1 MAYPDILH
9 HGAKDGVTG
18 SCHQLL
24 MDAQHSLLIDCGL
37 FQGAETSAEGKSA
50 ADRLAIEFPLDTIK
64 ALVATHVHID
74 HVGRIPYLLAAGFK
88 GPILC
93 SEPSAKLL
101 PIVLED
107 AFKLGFSRDQKQVE
121 RYIKLIE
128 QRIIALP
135 YKTWFTLQDTARLI
149 CRIRLQ
155 RAGHILGSA
164 YVEIDLHYPE
174 TGEKKRIVFSGDL
187 GAPHAPLLPAPKPPY
202 RADILVI
209 ESTYGDR
216 LHEDRRTRRKRLES
230 VIEQALAN
238 NGTVLIPAFSI
249 GRTQE
254 LLYELED
261 IIHSKKLDA
270 VNKGQA
276 SKAAVKLPLPSGETT
291 AWMQEVGRSRMP
303 EPRAGVRGGFDS
315 EYKASP
321 PNKAA
326 PEINW
331 PTLPI
336 ILDSPLAS
344 RFTQVYRELKPFWD
358 NEALQRLK
366 QGRNPLGFEQLITV
380 DSHQAHL
387 AMVRHLTATARP
399 AIVIAGNGMCSSGR
413 IVNYLKAMLHDPR
426 HDVLFIGYQAQG
438 TPGRAIQMYGER
450 GGYVD
455 LDGERYKIGAKINT
469 IGGYSAHADQKGLLG
484 FVTRMRHWPS
494 QVRIVHGETGAKH
507 EFGERLKALYKDKQR
522 PLELMIPSGTNK

>member
-1 MAYPDILH
+1 MDYPEILH
-9 HGAKDGVTG
+9 HGATGGVTG

-24 MDAQHSLLIDCGL
+24 MDARHSLLIDCGL

-135 YKTWFTLQDTARLI
+135 YNAWFTLHDSESLI

-164 YVEIDLHYPE
+164 YVEIDLHYPAR
-174 TGEKKRIVFSGDL
+174 GEKKRIVFSGDL

-202 RADILVI
+202 RADIMVI

-216 LHEDRRTRRKRLES
+216 LHENRRTRRQRLES
-230 VIEQALAN
+230 VIEQVLAN

-254 LLYELED
+254 LLYELEE
-261 IIHSKKLDA
+261 IIHSKKIDA
-270 VNKGQA
+270 VTKGQA
-276 SKAAVKLPLPSGETT
+276 NNAAVHPPLPSG
-291 AWMQEVGRSRMP
+291 G
-303 EPRAGVRGGFDS
+303 RAGVRGKTGDLDT
-315 EYKASP
+315 AGP
-321 PNKAA
+321 D
-326 PEINW
+326 W

-358 NEALQRLK
+358 KEALQRVK
-366 QGRNPLGFEQLITV
+366 QGRNPLGFEQLLTV

-387 AMVRHLTATARP
+387 AMVRHLASTARP

-426 HDVLFIGYQAQG
+426 HDVLFVGYQAQG
-438 TPGRAIQMYGER
+438 TPGQAIQLHGPR

-455 LDGERYKIGAKINT
+455 LDQERYKIAAKINT
-469 IGGYSAHADQKGLLG
+469 IGGYSAHADQQGLLR
-484 FVTRMRHWPS
+484 FVTGMRRWPE
-494 QVRIVHGETGAKH
+494 QVRIVHGDAKAK
-507 EFGERLKALYKDKQR
+507 GELGEHLKALYKQAQR
-522 PLELMIPSGTNK
+522 NLELLIPSGVNDA

>member
-1 MAYPDILH
+1 
-9 HGAKDGVTG
+9 
-18 SCHQLL
+18 
-24 MDAQHSLLIDCGL
+24 
-37 FQGAETSAEGKSA
+37 
-50 ADRLAIEFPLDTIK
+50 
-64 ALVATHVHID
+64 VHID

-107 AFKLGFSRDQKQVE
+107 AFKLGFSPNQKQAE
-121 RYIKLIE
+121 RYMLIE

-135 YKTWFTLQDTARLI
+135 YKTWFTLQDTPSLT

-164 YVEIDLHYPE
+164 YVEIDLHYHQS
-174 TGEKKRIVFSGDL
+174 GEKKRIVFSGDL

-216 LHEDRRTRRKRLES
+216 LHEDRRTRRQRLES
-230 VIEQALAN
+230 VIEQALAD

-261 IIHSKKLDA
+261 IIHRKTNSGGAKQRRTALSSPLPPGEGLGVREGGLSGKSGSD
-270 VNKGQA
+270 
-276 SKAAVKLPLPSGETT
+276 SKAAI
-291 AWMQEVGRSRMP
+291 
-303 EPRAGVRGGFDS
+303 D
-315 EYKASP
+315 
-321 PNKAA
+321 
-326 PEINW
+326 W
-331 PTLPI
+331 PQLPI

-344 RFTQVYRELKPFWD
+344 RFTQVYRDLNPFWD

-366 QGRNPLGFEQLITV
+366 RGRNPLGFEQLLTV
-380 DSHQAHL
+380 DSHQAHE
-387 AMVRHLTATARP
+387 AMVRHLVETARP
-399 AIVIAGNGMCSSGR
+399 AIVIAANGMCSGGR
-413 IVNYLKAMLHDPR
+413 IANYLKAMLHDPR
-426 HDVLFIGYQAQG
+426 HNVLFVGYQAQG
-438 TPGRAIQMYGER
+438 TPGRDIQTYGARR

-455 LDGERYKIGAKINT
+455 LDGQRFEIGAKVHT
-469 IGGYSAHADQKGLLG
+469 IGGYSAHADQKGLVG
-484 FVTRMRHWPS
+484 FVTRMRQWPS
-494 QVRIVHGETGAKH
+494 QVRIVHGETGAKR
-507 EFGERLKALYKDKQR
+507 EFAEHIKAHYRQAQR
-522 PLELMIPSGTNK
+522 SVEVVIPNGADE

>member
-1 MAYPDILH
+1 MDYPEILH
-9 HGAKDGVTG
+9 HGATGGVTG

-24 MDAQHSLLIDCGL
+24 MDAQRSLLIDCGL

-135 YKTWFTLQDTARLI
+135 YNAWFTLHDSEKLI

-164 YVEIDLHYPE
+164 YVEIDLHYPAQ
-174 TGEKKRIVFSGDL
+174 GEKKRIVFSGDL

-216 LHEDRRTRRKRLES
+216 LHENRRTRRERLER

-261 IIHSKKLDA
+261 IIHSKKLDGA
-270 VNKGQA
+270 RLAENVNQNPGVG
-276 SKAAVKLPLPSGETT
+276 AAFNPPLPSGE
-291 AWMQEVGRSRMP
+291 GL
-303 EPRAGVRGGFDS
+303 GVRDEVKGRANNSDQ
-315 EYKASP
+315 
-321 PNKAA
+321 
-326 PEINW
+326 PEIDW

-358 NEALQRLK
+358 NEALQRVK
-366 QGRNPLGFEQLITV
+366 HGRNPLGFEQLITV

-413 IVNYLKAMLHDPR
+413 IVNYLKAMLQDPR
-426 HDVLFIGYQAQG
+426 HDVLFVGYQAQG
-438 TPGRAIQMYGER
+438 TPGNAIQLHGPR

-455 LDGERYKIGAKINT
+455 LDHERYKIAAKIDT
-469 IGGYSAHADQKGLLG
+469 IGGYSAHADQQGLLR
-484 FVTRMRHWPS
+484 FVTGMRRWPE
-494 QVRIVHGETGAKH
+494 QIRIVHGDASAKR
-507 EFGERLKALYKDKQR
+507 ELGERLKVLYKMAKRGLDLR
-522 PLELMIPSGTNK
+522 IPSTQQ

>member
-1 MAYPDILH
+1 MDFPRVLH

-24 MDAQHSLLIDCGL
+24 MDSQHSLLIDCGL
-37 FQGAETSAEGKSA
+37 FQGAETSAEGTSG

-121 RYIKLIE
+121 RYLKLIE

-135 YKTWFTLQDTARLI
+135 YKTWFTLCDTESLS

-164 YVEIDLHYPE
+164 YVEIELHYPQ

-216 LHEDRRTRRKRLES
+216 LHEDRRNRRQRLEGI
-230 VIEQALAN
+230 IEQALADK
-238 NGTVLIPAFSI
+238 GTLLIPAFSI

-261 IIHSKKLDA
+261 IIQRKLKA
-270 VNKGQA
+270 GSKGQG
-276 SKAAVKLPLPSGETT
+276 SVAALHSPLPPGE
-291 AWMQEVGRSRMP
+291 GL
-303 EPRAGVRGGFDS
+303 GVREGGDRGLKDS
-315 EYKASP
+315 PSNDSAST
-321 PNKAA
+321 
-326 PEINW
+326 IDW
-331 PTLPI
+331 SQLPI

-358 NEALQRLK
+358 KEALQRVK
-366 QGRNPLGFEQLITV
+366 QGRSPLGFEQLLSV
-380 DSHQAHL
+380 DSHQAHI
-387 AMVRHLTATARP
+387 AMVRHLADTARP
-399 AIVIAGNGMCSSGR
+399 AIVIAANGMCSGGR
-413 IVNYLKAMLHDPR
+413 IANYLKAMLHDPR
-426 HDVLFIGYQAQG
+426 HSVLFVGYQAQG
-438 TPGRAIQMYGER
+438 TPGRAIQTYGGR

-455 LDGERYKIGAKINT
+455 LDGQRYEIGAKVHT

-484 FVTRMRHWPS
+484 FVTRMRQWPS
-494 QVRIVHGETGAKH
+494 QVRIVHGEAGAKRELAKRIEAH
-507 EFGERLKALYKDKQR
+507 YRQAERGV
-522 PLELMIPSGTNK
+522 EVVIPSGVDE

>member
-1 MAYPDILH
+1 
-9 HGAKDGVTG
+9 
-18 SCHQLL
+18 
-24 MDAQHSLLIDCGL
+24 
-37 FQGAETSAEGKSA
+37 
-50 ADRLAIEFPLDTIK
+50 
-64 ALVATHVHID
+64 
-74 HVGRIPYLLAAGFK
+74 
-88 GPILC
+88 
-93 SEPSAKLL
+93 
-101 PIVLED
+101 
-107 AFKLGFSRDQKQVE
+107 
-121 RYIKLIE
+121 
-128 QRIIALP
+128 RIIALP
-135 YKTWFTLQDTARLI
+135 YKTWFSLHESPSLS

-174 TGEKKRIVFSGDL
+174 SGEKKRIVFSGDL

-216 LHEDRRTRRKRLES
+216 LHEDRRTRRKRLEG

-270 VNKGQA
+270 VSKGQG
-276 SKAAVKLPLPSGETT
+276 SRAALNPPLPSGE
-291 AWMQEVGRSRMP
+291 
-303 EPRAGVRGGFDS
+303 RAGVRG
-315 EYKASP
+315 KASSHATAGP
-321 PNKAA
+321 D
-326 PEINW
+326 W

-344 RFTQVYRELKPFWD
+344 RFTRVYRELKPFWD

-366 QGRNPLGFEQLITV
+366 QGRKPLGFEQLLTV

-387 AMVRHLTATARP
+387 AMVRHLATTARP
-399 AIVIAGNGMCSSGR
+399 AIVIAGNGMCGSGR

-455 LDGERYKIGAKINT
+455 IDGERYKIGAKINT

-484 FVTRMRHWPS
+484 FVTRMRNWPS

-507 EFGERLKALYKDKQR
+507 ELGERLKALYKQAQCN
-522 PLELMIPSGTNK
+522 LELSIPSSTNDA

>member
-1 MAYPDILH
+1 MDYPDIQH
-9 HGAKDGVTG
+9 HGATGGVTG

-24 MDAQHSLLIDCGL
+24 MDAEHSLWIYCGL
-37 FQGAETSAEGKSA
+37 FQGAETSAEGKCA
-50 ADRLAIEFPLDTIK
+50 ADRLAIEFPLDAIK

-88 GPILC
+88 GSILC

-121 RYIKLIE
+121 RYLKLVE
-128 QRIIALP
+128 QRITALP
-135 YKTWFTLQDTARLI
+135 YKTWFTLHDSEKLT
-149 CRIRLQ
+149 CRIRQQ

-187 GAPHAPLLPAPKPPY
+187 GAPHSPLLPAPKPPY

-216 LHEDRRTRRKRLES
+216 LHEDRRTRCKRLEG

-249 GRTQE
+249 GRPQE

-261 IIHSKKLDA
+261 IIHSKKLNTLSKEQA
-270 VNKGQA
+270 NKSA
-276 SKAAVKLPLPSGETT
+276 INPPLPLGEG
-291 AWMQEVGRSRMP
+291 V
-303 EPRAGVRGGFDS
+303 GVRGEVKGCANINDQ
-315 EYKASP
+315 
-321 PNKAA
+321 

-331 PTLPI
+331 PALSI
-336 ILDSPLAS
+336 ILDSPVPRA
-344 RFTQVYRELKPFWD
+344 
-358 NEALQRLK
+358 EAILGQRSPAARQTRLQPAGLRTT
-366 QGRNPLGFEQLITV
+366 ITV

-387 AMVRHLTATARP
+387 AMVRHLTASARP

-413 IVNYLKAMLHDPR
+413 IVNYLKAILHDPR
-426 HDVLFIGYQAQG
+426 HDVLFAGYQAQG
-438 TPGRAIQMYGER
+438 TPGSAIQSHGPR
-450 GGYVD
+450 GGYVE
-455 LDGERYKIGAKINT
+455 LDGQRYDICAQIHT
-469 IGGYSAHADQKGLLG
+469 IGGYSAHADQQGLLR
-484 FVTRMRHWPS
+484 FVTGMRRWLE
-494 QVRIVHGETGAKH
+494 QIRIVHGDTRAKH
-507 EFGERLKALYKDKQR
+507 ELGERLEAHYKQAQR
-522 PLELMIPSGTNK
+522 NLELVIPSGTNK

>member
-1 MAYPDILH
+1 MDYPSILH

-37 FQGAETSAEGKSA
+37 FQGAETSAEGKSG

-121 RYIKLIE
+121 RYLKLIE

-135 YKTWFTLQDTARLI
+135 YKTWFTLLDTESLS

-164 YVEIDLHYPE
+164 YVEIDLHYPQ

-216 LHEDRRTRRKRLES
+216 LHEDRRSRRQRLEGI
-230 VIEQALAN
+230 IEQALAD

-261 IIHSKKLDA
+261 IIQRKTKAGGAKQRRTALSSPLPPGEGLGVRESGLGGKTGSD
-270 VNKGQA
+270 
-276 SKAAVKLPLPSGETT
+276 SKATI
-291 AWMQEVGRSRMP
+291 
-303 EPRAGVRGGFDS
+303 D
-315 EYKASP
+315 
-321 PNKAA
+321 
-326 PEINW
+326 W
-331 PTLPI
+331 PQLPI

-344 RFTQVYRELKPFWD
+344 RFTRVYRELKPFWD
-358 NEALQRLK
+358 KEALQRVR
-366 QGRNPLGFEQLITV
+366 QGRSPLGFEQLLTV

-387 AMVRHLTATARP
+387 AMVRHLADTVRP
-399 AIVIAGNGMCSSGR
+399 AIVIAANGMCSGGR
-413 IVNYLKAMLHDPR
+413 IANYLKAMLHDPR
-426 HDVLFIGYQAQG
+426 HNVLFVGYQAQG
-438 TPGRAIQMYGER
+438 TPGRAIQTYGPR

-455 LDGERYKIGAKINT
+455 LDGQRYEIGAKIHT
-469 IGGYSAHADQKGLLG
+469 MGGYSAHADQKGLLG
-484 FVTRMRHWPS
+484 FVTRMRQWPR
-494 QVRIVHGETGAKH
+494 QVRIVHGEAGVKR
-507 EFGERLKALYKDKQR
+507 EFAERIEARYRQAER
-522 PLELMIPSGTNK
+522 SVEVVIPSGADD